1 MLELN
6 NDQLTFSFPEIHEH
20 CKLTINFQRTLRIPD
35 DDKSYPLPPGL
46 GNFPLRHIEDFADSV
61 PPDWN
66 THGGIMLPMFQ
77 SEAMWLSFSRND
89 YPFAVKISVGKI
101 CAVTGETFSDELHND
116 KGDKQDYM
124 VCPDQP
130 WLDGFCV
137 EKGKIRQFVAMPLG
151 LGYTA
156 EEQITGKAEH
166 GGLQIVV
173 YPMKKELYLEILR
186 KKEEEERERQRLLA
200 KSKKRMSARRSES
213 PLAAFCS
220 MSAAKPE
227 ESEMCFG
234 EMGLAAGG
242 SMKQEIYSDSYGIN
256 TWDSRARERCF
267 VHLLNSMAW
276 RSITGHDAPSIPF
289 TAKEYDAH
297 GLPWFDYYDDKQTA
311 VNASDTLKK
320 IKSVA
325 QMSKEKGQQILP
337 ENQSVEAKNVTP
349 LKKNKNSVSDTG
361 HW

>member
-6 NDQLTFSFPEIHEH
+6 NDSLTFSFPEIHEH
-20 CKLTINFQRTLRIPD
+20 CKLTINFIRTLRIPD
-35 DDKSYPLPPGL
+35 DEKSYPLPPGL
-46 GNFPLRHIEDFADSV
+46 GNFPLRHVEDFADSV
-61 PPDWN
+61 PADWN
-66 THGGIMLPMFQ
+66 KHGGIMLPMYQ
-77 SEAMWLSFSRND
+77 SEAMWLSFSRNE
-89 YPFAVKISVGKI
+89 YPFAVKISAGKI
-101 CAVTGETFSDELHND
+101 CAVTGEEFSNDIHND
-116 KGDKQDYM
+116 HEKKQDYLI
-124 VCPDQP
+124 CPDQP

-186 KKEEEERERQRLLA
+186 KKEEEEKERLRQLA
-200 KSKKRMSARRSES
+200 KLGAQRKSRRS
-213 PLAAFCS
+213 AAPMEALCS
-220 MSAAKPE
+220 MSLEAE

-242 SMKQEIYSDSYGIN
+242 SMQQEIFSDSYGLD
-256 TWDSRARERCF
+256 TWDTQTRGRCF

-276 RSITGHDAPSIPF
+276 RSITGSDAPSIPF

-297 GLPWFDYYDDKQTA
+297 GLPWFDYYDDAHSA
-311 VNASDTLKK
+311 VEASDTLKNL
-320 IKSVA
+320 KSVA
-325 QMSKEKGQQILP
+325 QLSKEKQQQVLP
-337 ENQSVEAKNVTP
+337 ENSSVKAEHVIP
-349 LKKNKNSVSDTG
+349 LKKNPNSVSDSG
-361 HW
+361 NW